1 MFLSVFTTYEVPRTM
16 FLYQG
21 PVLKLLSGLLAI
33 GGAVMWNGLE
43 NVLKDEINLNS
54 FKSALSLP

>member
-1 MFLSVFTTYEVPRTM
+1 MVLGGCRSFHVLVTT
-16 FLYQG
+16 
-21 PVLKLLSGLLAI
+21 
-33 GGAVMWNGLE
+33 GLE